1 MPKIKNVLFILADQW
16 RAECLSALGHLVRT
30 PNLDALAA
38 DGVLFTRHYAQAS
51 PCGPSRASIL
61 TGLYLHTHRSGRNG
75 TPLDARFTNIA
86 REARGLGYDPAL
98 IGYTDTS
105 ADPRGRP
112 PNDPALFTYEGAM
125 PGFTPVV
132 LLPEQPVAWLAYLRA
147 LGYDMPTRDHLRAYR
162 GRDDYPGADARGP
175 TYAPAI
181 YKAEHSETAFATDRA
196 LDYIAARD
204 GAPWFLHLVYLHPHP
219 PYRAPEPYHAMYEPA
234 EMPGFRRAPSV
245 EEEAKQH
252 PYLAW
257 HLSRERKAAEM
268 PEAHLRQLRATY
280 CGMIAE
286 VDANIGRLVA
296 QLKTSGQYD
305 ETLIVFSC
313 DHGDML
319 GDHWYLGKEGYFE
332 QAYHIPLIVRAP
344 GGGRGRRVEAFTEGV
359 DLMPTILD
367 LLGGKIP
374 AQCDGESLAP
384 WLGGETPAAWRREAH
399 WEFDFRD
406 VVNGAPEPALGLRL
420 DECCLGVIRDARY
433 KYVHF
438 AGLPPLFFDLA
449 EDPHEL
455 RNRAGDPAH
464 AARVLEYAQ
473 KMLSWRMR
481 HDERTL
487 TGLHLC
493 AQGVVERPQGQR

>member
-1 MPKIKNVLFILADQW
+1 
-16 RAECLSALGHLVRT
+16 
-30 PNLDALAA
+30 
-38 DGVLFTRHYAQAS
+38 
-51 PCGPSRASIL
+51 
-61 TGLYLHTHRSGRNG
+61 
-75 TPLDARFTNIA
+75 
-86 REARGLGYDPAL
+86 
-98 IGYTDTS
+98 
-105 ADPRGRP
+105 
-112 PNDPALFTYEGAM
+112 
-125 PGFTPVV
+125 
-132 LLPEQPVAWLAYLRA
+132 
-147 LGYDMPTRDHLRAYR
+147 
-162 GRDDYPGADARGP
+162 
-175 TYAPAI
+175 
-181 YKAEHSETAFATDRA
+181 
-196 LDYIAARD
+196 
-204 GAPWFLHLVYLHPHP
+204 
-219 PYRAPEPYHAMYEPA
+219 MYEPA

-296 QLKTSGQYD
+296 QLKASGQYD

-367 LLGGKIP
+367 VLGGKIP

-384 WLGGETPAAWRREAH
+384 WLKGETPAAWRGEAH

-406 VVNGAPEPALGLRL
+406 VVDGAPEPALGLRL

-455 RNRAGDPAH
+455 RNRAGDPAY

-493 AQGVVERPQGQR
+493 AQGVVERPRERR